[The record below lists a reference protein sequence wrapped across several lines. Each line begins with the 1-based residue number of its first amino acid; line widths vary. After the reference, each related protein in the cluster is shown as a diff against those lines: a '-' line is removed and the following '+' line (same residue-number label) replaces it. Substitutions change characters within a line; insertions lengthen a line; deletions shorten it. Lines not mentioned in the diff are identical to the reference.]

1 MFNKINTNL
10 ENNLI
15 SYVNSLYLG
24 VGRYKLAQKEAPKLQ
39 GVALILLQQ
48 DLRGEIRFYK

>member
-1 MFNKINTNL
+1 MFNKISTNL
-10 ENNLI
+10 ANNLI

-39 GVALILLQQ
+39 GVALILLQK